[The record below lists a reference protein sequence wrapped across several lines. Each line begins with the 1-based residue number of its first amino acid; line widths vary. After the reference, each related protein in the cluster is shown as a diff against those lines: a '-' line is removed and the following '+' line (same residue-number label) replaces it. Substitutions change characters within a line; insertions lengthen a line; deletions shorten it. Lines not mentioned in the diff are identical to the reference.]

1 MPDSALDWD
10 RTRRKKWSLVS
21 KITRT
26 AVFPSFRYQARMYP
40 PLSGDEIDVVSQS
53 RVVSGHVLCWR
64 VLARIVR
71 LGGVPLSQN
80 AQTHEQR

>member
-1 MPDSALDWD
+1 MPDPVLFWD
-10 RTRRKKWSLVS
+10 RTRRKKWSLAS
-21 KITRT
+21 KIPRT
-26 AVFPSFRYQARMYP
+26 AVFWGSRYQPRIHP

-53 RVVSGHVLCWR
+53 GVVSGHVLCWR

-80 AQTHEQR
+80 AQTHEQG